1 MALVKLPSSFLP
13 NTECNDKKNQQ
24 YKNRLGKNCAMVQ
37 IAKAININGIPTVQ
51 ALYAISVSF
60 AVDAKISEH
69 LRNRSV
75 AV

>member
-1 MALVKLPSSFLP
+1 
-13 NTECNDKKNQQ
+13 
-24 YKNRLGKNCAMVQ
+24 MVQ